1 MKKYKLSNE
10 SIVYNG
16 HTLYRIECINAFDR
30 IKVGDKGGW
39 IEKED
44 NLDTSGNAWIY
55 DNAKVYGDAKV
66 LGYAKVF
73 GDACVFGH
81 AWVSGNAFVF
91 GYARVFSNAW
101 IFGNAFVFGNAKVSG
116 NTYVSGD
123 AKVSGNALVFGDAK
137 VSGDAEITNDCD
149 YMVFKNNW
157 SSGRYFTWT
166 KSNNMWKVGCFYGT
180 GEELIKK
187 AYSESELKGKCYEKV
202 VNFVKEL
209 EEIKNNC

>member
-16 HTLYRIECINAFDR
+16 HTLYRIECINAFGR

-66 LGYAKVF
+66 LGDAKVF

-81 AWVSGNAFVF
+81 AWVSGYAKVF
-91 GYARVFSNAW
+91 GDACVF
-101 IFGNAFVFGNAKVSG
+101 GHAFVFGNAKVSG